1 MKVIWKKEIRK
12 NTFNKFGSYVE
23 IEYKNCRRNTSIRK
37 ILFWSKRIEKKIL
50 LKFLRG
56 NKIIKAP

>member
-1 MKVIWKKEIRK
+1 MKVIWKKEIRI

-37 ILFWSKRIEKKIL
+37 ILFWSKRIEKNTFKVFEG
-50 LKFLRG
+50 K
-56 NKIIKAP
+56 